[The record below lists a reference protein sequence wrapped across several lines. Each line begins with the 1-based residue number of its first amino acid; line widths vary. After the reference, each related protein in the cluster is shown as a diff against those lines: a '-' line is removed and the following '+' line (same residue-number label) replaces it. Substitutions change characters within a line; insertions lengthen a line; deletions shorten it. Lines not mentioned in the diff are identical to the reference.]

1 MTAWQRMELIEKDL
15 GEFFREHG
23 VEFDGMKKR
32 VFDLV
37 KDDVPYTISA
47 SVKLVAAEVWES
59 SRTDPERIRG
69 TWARL
74 SVEEREKFL
83 AEVEV

>member
-1 MTAWQRMELIEKDL
+1 MTAWQRMAAIENDL
-15 GEFFREHG
+15 RLFFSQRG

-32 VFDLV
+32 TYDLV
-37 KDDVPYTISA
+37 KDDVPYTINA